1 MDTPLDLMLVYCR
14 YKIIVTKLLTLYCI
28 LQGVENSLSSNSLTL
43 CSSRTL
49 LCGVGCIPYT
59 FNLSNNNEMKLMC
72 LNEVCILCTFVLYE
86 NQFYTMF
93 MKLDLSIPIN
103 PKIMDR

>member
-1 MDTPLDLMLVYCR
+1 
-14 YKIIVTKLLTLYCI
+14 
-28 LQGVENSLSSNSLTL
+28 
-43 CSSRTL
+43 
-49 LCGVGCIPYT
+49 
-59 FNLSNNNEMKLMC
+59 MC